1 MLKFETKNHQNAHY
15 QTNKEGNM
23 LEKFCATHVDMY
35 ANNRENLLILEEDAT
50 HVDTY
55 ANNRENLLISEED
68 ATHVDTYANNRKNL
82 LSSEEVA
89 THEQDNSR
97 GTWFSFVKAFTLAE
111 VLITIGI
118 IGVVAVLVLPSFIQ
132 DMSERI
138 NSNRQANI
146 AQKITKSVELMAVNG
161 DYTGITNTEEFV
173 NKLSKYLKIAKVC
186 DKDHLEECW
195 PTKEITT
202 AKGEK
207 FQIKNAKTSKDL
219 HVKGNTDN
227 VGLILADGATLIMSF
242 NPDAEPIPAEK
253 SFTAS
258 TKALPVGENKTKDF
272 AYTSNATGAI
282 DFVMD
287 VNGKTG
293 PNAENDIEG
302 HYYDIRSFRTAT
314 FTAQACAGGIVI
326 DKICVVDLGLDYNAV
341 DCTNEENIEYCKPV
355 MSSPLFL
362 DFWAGGNKACDDIG
376 LKMPSYTEIFNVS
389 SAMSSLK
396 YHLGSDL
403 QYYMHSTLNSGNS
416 NYTKPIQYGGWTNG
430 RGSKAYVLCI
440 SK

>member
-1 MLKFETKNHQNAHY
+1 MTKHFS
-15 QTNKEGNM
+15 T
-23 LEKFCATHVDMY
+23 THVK
-35 ANNRENLLILEEDAT
+35 RL
-50 HVDTY
+50 
-55 ANNRENLLISEED
+55 
-68 ATHVDTYANNRKNL
+68 
-82 LSSEEVA
+82 
-89 THEQDNSR
+89 DNSLK
-97 GTWFSFVKAFTLAE
+97 GAFTLAE

-161 DYTGITNTEEFV
+161 DYTGITTTEEFV
-173 NKLSKYLKIAKVC
+173 EKLSKYLKIAKVC

-202 AKGEK
+202 AKGGK
-207 FQIKNAKTSKDL
+207 FQIKDAKTSKDL

-242 NPDAEPIPAEK
+242 NPNAEPIPAEK

-314 FTAQACAGGIVI
+314 FTAQACAGGTVI
-326 DKICVVDLGLDYNAV
+326 AKTCVIDLGLDYDAL
-341 DCTNEENIEYCKPV
+341 DCTNAENKDYCG
-355 MSSPLFL
+355 SYTGYFI
-362 DFWAGGNKACDDIG
+362 DYFGGANKACEDIG
-376 LKMPSYTEIFNVS
+376 LRLPSAIEGNNLYNTKN
-389 SAMSSLK
+389 LK
-396 YHLGSDL
+396 LSY
-403 QYYMHSTLNSGNS
+403 
-416 NYTKPIQYGGWTNG
+416 NYQNYIATDKDPNTRLYRRLWGYDDRAVQ
-430 RGSKAYVLCI
+430 SPVLCI

>member
-1 MLKFETKNHQNAHY
+1 MTKDSEVTQNSH
-15 QTNKEGNM
+15 
-23 LEKFCATHVDMY
+23 C
-35 ANNRENLLILEEDAT
+35 R
-50 HVDTY
+50 
-55 ANNRENLLISEED
+55 
-68 ATHVDTYANNRKNL
+68 
-82 LSSEEVA
+82 
-89 THEQDNSR
+89 
-97 GTWFSFVKAFTLAE
+97 TWFAKIGGFTLAE

-161 DYTGITNTEEFV
+161 DYSGIATTEEFV
-173 NKLSKYLKIAKVC
+173 EKLSKYLKIAKVC
-186 DKDHLEECW
+186 DNNHLEECW

-202 AKGEK
+202 AKGGK
-207 FQIKNAKTSKDL
+207 FQIKDAKTSKDL

-242 NPDAEPIPAEK
+242 NPNAEPIPAEK

-326 DKICVVDLGLDYNAV
+326 DKTCIVDLGLDYNAV
-341 DCTNEENIEYCKPV
+341 DCTKEENIDYCKPV
-355 MSSPLFL
+355 MSSPFFM
-362 DFWAGGNKACDDIG
+362 DFWAGGNKACEDLG
-376 LKMPSYTEIFNVS
+376 LKMPSYTEFTNIAAAISGLKYKLSTNDMRS
-389 SAMSSLK
+389 YTQSSLSSRWNDI
-396 YHLGSDL
+396 YQTPTQSDR
-403 QYYMHSTLNSGNS
+403 SRS
-416 NYTKPIQYGGWTNG
+416 
-430 RGSKAYVLCI
+430 RGEKAYVLCI

>member
-1 MLKFETKNHQNAHY
+1 MTKLFFATKF
-15 QTNKEGNM
+15 
-23 LEKFCATHVDMY
+23 
-35 ANNRENLLILEEDAT
+35 ANI
-50 HVDTY
+50 
-55 ANNRENLLISEED
+55 
-68 ATHVDTYANNRKNL
+68 
-82 LSSEEVA
+82 
-89 THEQDNSR
+89 DNSLK
-97 GTWFSFVKAFTLAE
+97 GAFTLAE

-161 DYTGITNTEEFV
+161 DYTGITTTEEFV
-173 NKLSKYLKIAKVC
+173 EKLSKYLKIAKVC
-186 DKDHLEECW
+186 DNEHLEECW

-202 AKGEK
+202 AKGGK
-207 FQIKNAKTSKDL
+207 FQIKDAKTSKDL

-242 NPDAEPIPAEK
+242 NPNAEPIPAEK

-302 HYYDIRSFRTAT
+302 HYYDIRSFRNAT
-314 FTAQACAGGIVI
+314 FTAQACAGGTVI
-326 DKICVVDLGLDYNAV
+326 SKTCVVDLGLDYEAI
-341 DCTNEENIEYCKPV
+341 DCTNIENKDYCGGYT
-355 MSSPLFL
+355 SNFI
-362 DFWAGGNKACDDIG
+362 DYWAGASKACDDIG
-376 LKMPSYTEIFNVS
+376 LRLPSQAEGNNLQQTNKLKLSKTFTGYMTKNVI
-389 SAMSSLK
+389 
-396 YHLGSDL
+396 GSVYDR
-403 QYYMHSTLNSGNS
+403 M
-416 NYTKPIQYGGWTNG
+416 
-430 RGSKAYVLCI
+430 AYAREYRAAQSPVFCI

>member
-1 MLKFETKNHQNAHY
+1 MNNKF
-15 QTNKEGNM
+15 G
-23 LEKFCATHVDMY
+23 
-35 ANNRENLLILEEDAT
+35 
-50 HVDTY
+50 
-55 ANNRENLLISEED
+55 
-68 ATHVDTYANNRKNL
+68 
-82 LSSEEVA
+82 
-89 THEQDNSR
+89 
-97 GTWFSFVKAFTLAE
+97 FTLAE

-161 DYTGITNTEEFV
+161 DYTGITTTEEFV
-173 NKLSKYLKIAKVC
+173 EKLSKYLKIAKVC

-202 AKGEK
+202 AKGGK
-207 FQIKNAKTSKDL
+207 FQIKDAKTSKDL

-242 NPDAEPIPAEK
+242 NPNAEPIPAEK

-302 HYYDIRSFRTAT
+302 HYYDIRSFRKAT
-314 FTAQACAGGIVI
+314 FTAQACAGGFLVG
-326 DKICVVDLGLDYNAV
+326 KTCFVDLGLNYDPIN
-341 DCTNEENIEYCKPV
+341 CTKTENIEYCTPT
-355 MSSPLFL
+355 MNSPFFL

-376 LKMPSYTEIFNVS
+376 LEMPTSQEMSNILSSSTIKKNLSKGNYMHKGVS
-389 SAMSSLK
+389 SSMGYGAYAPISS
-396 YHLGSDL
+396 
-403 QYYMHSTLNSGNS
+403 
-416 NYTKPIQYGGWTNG
+416 GWVS
-430 RGSKAYVLCI
+430 RADSYPVLCM